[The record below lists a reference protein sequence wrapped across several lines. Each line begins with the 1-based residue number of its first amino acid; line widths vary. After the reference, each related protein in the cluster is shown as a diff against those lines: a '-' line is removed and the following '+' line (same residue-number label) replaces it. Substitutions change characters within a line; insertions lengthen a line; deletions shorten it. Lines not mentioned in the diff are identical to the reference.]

1 MQNKNFKRYLL
12 LLISIYISTT
22 IKAQSFNQQEQIVQQ
37 TVIKLF
43 DALSNSDTAGL
54 KLYGTTDIKF
64 YEYGQIW
71 TIDTLIQRMMVISKA
86 ADYKRANKFD
96 FVHTTIHV
104 NTAWA
109 TYYLQSEITR
119 NGKQELVKWMETV
132 VLIKQKKQWK
142 IKLLHSTLIK
152 RT

>member
-1 MQNKNFKRYLL
+1 MKKNILL
-12 LLISIYISTT
+12 SAAIFISIVLV
-22 IKAQSFNQQEQIVQQ
+22 AQEQSTKEQMVVQQ

-54 KLYGTTDIKF
+54 KLYGTVDIKF

-71 TIDTLIQRMMVISKA
+71 TIDTLIQGMMVISKA

-96 FVHTTIHV
+96 FVHTAIHG

-109 TYYLQSEITR
+109 TYYLQSQITR

-132 VLIKQKKQWK
+132 VLIKQKGHWK

>member
-1 MQNKNFKRYLL
+1 MKKSSFVLML
-12 LLISIYISTT
+12 MILAAAAI
-22 IKAQSFNQQEQIVQQ
+22 AQPLTKQGLSVQQ
-37 TVIKLF
+37 SIIKLF

-54 KLYGTTDIKF
+54 KLHSTTDVKF
-64 YEYGQIW
+64 YEYGEVW
-71 TIDTLIQRMMVISKA
+71 TLDTLIQKMKLANKA
-86 ADYKRANKFD
+86 TDYKRTNKFD
-96 FVHTTIHV
+96 FVNTTING

-132 VLIKQKKQWK
+132 VLVKLKNQWK